1 MCQQLCTLVKS
12 FSYTINVQGYN
23 REKEYIATQGPL
35 PDTVGD
41 FWRLIWDY
49 NIPSVVMLTNIV
61 EKMKVKCN
69 QYWPDDGSQQYAHI
83 NVTIINTVHQADFII
98 RHFQIKAVSSREIER
113 REGRKEEREEWRR
126 KGEGEL
132 GRKGEMREGGRERE
146 RWKGRER

>member
-1 MCQQLCTLVKS
+1 M
-12 FSYTINVQGYN
+12 QGYN
-23 REKEYIATQGPL
+23 REKEYIASQGPL

-41 FWRLIWDY
+41 FWRLVWDY

-98 RHFQIKAVSSREIER
+98 RHFQIKSVSLEREMERRREGVGIVGGRR
-113 REGRKEEREEWRR
+113 REGR
-126 KGEGEL
+126 
-132 GRKGEMREGGRERE
+132 EGGRGE
-146 RWKGRER
+146 